1 MANFKYAKV
10 KTLNFEGGN
19 KSLVHDPDD
28 TGGLTYK
35 GIAFNKNT
43 QWKGWVIVKAHLDDE
58 NWLNNNVN
66 LQQMVDDFYIT
77 NYWNTCGCDKIPST
91 ENGDKMAAQVFDTA
105 VNNGVGTAIKELEES
120 FGLKQTGKLSQKLFN
135 EIAKVR

>member
-1 MANFKYAKV
+1 MTNFKIAKI

-19 KSLVHDPDD
+19 KSLVNDPDD

-35 GIAFNKNT
+35 GIAFNKNPH
-43 QWKGWVIVKAHLDDE
+43 WKGWEIVKAHLDDE
-58 NWLNNNVN
+58 QWLNNNIQLQN
-66 LQQMVDDFYIT
+66 LVDEFYIV
-77 NYWNTCGCDKIPST
+77 NYWNKCGCDKIAST
-91 ENGDKMAAQVFDTA
+91 ANGDKMAAQIFDTA

-120 FGLKQTGKLSQKLFN
+120 FGLKQTGVLSQKLFN